1 MVGNGA
7 GRYSS
12 LVFYG
17 MMSDDA
23 NIGFAGRSEV
33 VWSVVKGDPDSRH
46 LYPLEKAMRQSLE
59 REFETEQERELTV
72 ERTDADRTLEL
83 GLKAGAANFFG
94 NDLARYRLFFGGIR
108 GARAQEGT
116 GRGIGRRIDVEGNGP
131 GEVMSGG
138 VGRAVLGCRHA
149 SFTQPG
155 KKRSDLQ
162 QIKTLQL

>member
-7 GRYSS
+7 SRYSS

-23 NIGFAGRSEV
+23 RIGFAGRSEIA
-33 VWSVVKGDPDSRH
+33 WGVVKGDPDSRH

-59 REFETEQERELTV
+59 GEFEAEQERELTV
-72 ERTDADRTLEL
+72 EGTDADRTLEL

-94 NDLARYRLFFGGIR
+94 DDLARYRLFFGCVC
-108 GARAQEGT
+108 GARAQEGI
-116 GRGIGRRIDVEGNGP
+116 GRGIGRGIDVEGNAP

-138 VGRAVLGCRHA
+138 IGRAILGCRHA
-149 SFTQPG
+149 SFKQPG
-155 KKRSDLQ
+155 KEQSDL
-162 QIKTLQL
+162 